1 VATFSVDGQE
11 LVNLRLFGVEDQSG
25 MDRLRAECHGLWF
38 EEPAPA
44 SVLVQSSGLSETAW
58 GLGITSCRL
67 PSYRNP
73 KIMTLNYPDEDHW
86 TWMRWV
92 VNQEPGTQYFRIP
105 VGNHASEKDRREW
118 KIALRNR
125 PDLERRLL
133 AGMPGSIRL
142 GDPVTQEYQEAMHW
156 SPVPQP
162 FAPGP
167 VFIGADFWHHPAV
180 AIATMTPMGQ
190 LRFHWAKRMDN
201 ADIGELIDEQ
211 VLPWLR
217 MHNLMDRPKILTGD
231 NSGEGGDQSDKFMSA
246 VRVMLRKLPGE
257 YRRVSNEPDQRERAL
272 KDNLNRK
279 LSTGGAAILVCGKDA
294 WELHQALAGGWHKK
308 RSGKVEKEGEKGR
321 HSHVGD
327 AASYLALAVFGTY
340 HAVMDVGKWANQD
353 AYTQP
358 WGGAPEGTHSP
369 SAAQSALRRTG
380 FDKAKWLAQ
389 YN

>member
-142 GDPVTQEYQEAMHW
+142 GEPVTPEYREDRHW
-156 SPVPQP
+156 SAKPQP
-162 FAPGP
+162 FAPGTL
-167 VFIGADFWHHPAV
+167 FLSFDAWHHPAV
-180 AIATMTPMGQ
+180 AIATLTSMGQ
-190 LRFHWAKRMDN
+190 LRYHLAKRLDN
-201 ADIGELIDEQ
+201 ADVGALVEEIVI
-211 VLPWLR
+211 PWLGANGLR
-217 MHNLMDRPKILTGD
+217 DRPKIHTMD
-231 NSGEGGDQSDKFMSA
+231 VTAEGGDQSDRQMSA
-246 VRVMLRKLPGE
+246 MRRILRLLPGE
-257 YRRVSNEPDQRERAL
+257 YRRVSNEPEQREAAIKEQLR
-272 KDNLNRK
+272 RS
-279 LSTGGAAILVCGKDA
+279 LSTGAPVILVCGKDA

-340 HAVMDVGKWANQD
+340 QAVLDVGKWANQD

-369 SAAQSALRRTG
+369 SAAQSVMRKSG